1 MNTTFKIMLLALAT
15 LLAGACSQTNQEK
28 QPSLKE
34 AFSGKFLIGTA
45 INAEQINETDT
56 ASVRVI
62 KEHFNAIVGENCMK
76 SMWLQPKEGVFD
88 FALADKLVDFGER
101 NNMFMSGHVLIWHS
115 QAPAWFFTDS
125 NGNDVTREVMI
136 ERMKT
141 HIQTVMEHFKG
152 RVKEWEVVNEAIMD
166 DGSYR
171 KTKFYEIIGEDYI
184 QLAFQFAH
192 EADPDAELYYND
204 YSMALPGRREGVVA
218 IVKKLQEAGL
228 RIDGIGMQTHV
239 GMDYPDLAEYEKS
252 MEAFAALGVRI
263 MITEMDITLLPF
275 PDQTAGADVNVSF
288 EYQQKMNPYAQG
300 LPDSV
305 NVLFEKRY
313 FDFFSIFLKHK
324 DVISRVTLWG
334 VSDRLSWRNNWP
346 IPGRTDYPLLF
357 DRQNNPKPVV
367 SKIIA
372 KALKTKKS

>member
-1 MNTTFKIMLLALAT
+1 MNISFKTMLLGLAT
-15 LLAGACSQTNQEK
+15 LSAGAYTQAHQET

-45 INAEQINETDT
+45 MKAAQINETDT

-62 KEHFNAIVGENCMK
+62 KEHFNAIVAENCMK

-88 FALADKLVDFGER
+88 FTLADKFVEFGER
-101 NNMFMSGHVLIWHS
+101 NNMIMYGHVLIWHS

-125 NGNDVTREVMI
+125 KGNDVTREVMI

-141 HIQTVMEHFKG
+141 HIQTVMEHYKG

-166 DGSYR
+166 DGTFR

-184 QLAFQFAH
+184 RLAFQFAR
-192 EADPDAELYYND
+192 EADPDSELYYND
-204 YSMALPGRREGVVA
+204 YSMALPGRREGEVA
-218 IVKKLQEAGL
+218 MVKKLQAAGL

-252 MEAFAALGVRI
+252 MEVFAALGVKI

-275 PDQTAGADVNVSF
+275 PDQTAGADMNVSF
-288 EYQQKMNPYAQG
+288 EYQREMNPYAQG

-305 NVLFEKRY
+305 NTLFEKRY
-313 FDFFSIFLKHK
+313 LDFFSIFLRHK
-324 DVISRVTLWG
+324 DMISRVTLWG
-334 VSDRLSWRNNWP
+334 VSDQQSWRNNWP

-357 DRQNNPKPVV
+357 DRQNKPKPVV
-367 SKIIA
+367 SKIIEE
-372 KALKTKKS
+372 ALKTK

>member
-1 MNTTFKIMLLALAT
+1 MNTTFKIMFLALAT
-15 LLAGACSQTNQEK
+15 LLAGACSQTHQEK
-28 QPSLKE
+28 LPSLKE
-34 AFSGKFLIGTA
+34 AFSGKFLIGAA

-88 FALADKLVDFGER
+88 FTLADKLVEFGER

-166 DGSYR
+166 DGSFR
-171 KTKFYEIIGEDYI
+171 KTKFYEIIGDDYI

-218 IVKKLQEAGL
+218 LVKKLQEGGL
-228 RIDGIGMQTHV
+228 RIDGVGMQTHV

-288 EYQQKMNPYAQG
+288 EYQQKMNPYANG

-313 FDFFSIFLKHK
+313 FDFFSIFLKHQ

-334 VSDRLSWRNNWP
+334 VYDQQSWRNNWP
-346 IPGRTDYPLLF
+346 IPGRTDYSLLF
-357 DRQNNPKPVV
+357 DRQNKPKPVV
-367 SKIIA
+367 SQVITE
-372 KALKTKKS
+372 ALKAN

>member
-1 MNTTFKIMLLALAT
+1 MNTTFKIMFLALAT
-15 LLAGACSQTNQEK
+15 LLAGACSQTHQEK
-28 QPSLKE
+28 LPSLKE
-34 AFSGKFLIGTA
+34 AFSGKFLIGAA

-88 FALADKLVDFGER
+88 FTLADKFVEFGER
-101 NNMFMSGHVLIWHS
+101 NNMFMSGHALIWHS

-125 NGNDVTREVMI
+125 KGNNVTREVMI

-141 HIQTVMEHFKG
+141 HIQTVMEHYKG

-166 DGSYR
+166 DGSFR
-171 KTKFYEIIGEDYI
+171 NTKFYEIIGDDYI

-218 IVKKLQEAGL
+218 LVKKLQEGGL
-228 RIDGIGMQTHV
+228 RIDGVGMQTHV

-288 EYQQKMNPYAQG
+288 EYQQKMNPYANG

-313 FDFFSIFLKHK
+313 FDFFSIFLKHQ

-334 VSDRLSWRNNWP
+334 VSDHQSWRNNWP

-357 DRQNNPKPVV
+357 DRQNKPKPVV
-367 SKIIA
+367 AKIIEE
-372 KALKTKKS
+372 ALKTK

>member
-1 MNTTFKIMLLALAT
+1 MKITFKTMLLTLAT
-15 LLAGACSQTNQEK
+15 LLAGSCCQTRQEA

-34 AFSGKFLIGTA
+34 ALSGKFLIGTA
-45 INAEQINETDT
+45 MNAAQINETDT

-62 KEHFNAIVGENCMK
+62 KEHFNAIVAENCMK
-76 SMWLQPKEGVFD
+76 SMWLQPQEGVFD
-88 FALADKLVDFGER
+88 FTLADKLVEFGER
-101 NNMFMSGHVLIWHS
+101 NSMFMSGHVLIWHS

-125 NGNDVTREVMI
+125 QGQNVTREVMI

-141 HIQTVMEHFKG
+141 HIQTVMEHYKG

-166 DGSYR
+166 DGTYR
-171 KTKFYEIIGEDYI
+171 KTKFYEIIGEDYV
-184 QLAFQFAH
+184 QLAFQFAR

-204 YSMALPGRREGVVA
+204 YSMALPGRRESVVA
-218 IVKKLQEAGL
+218 MVKKLQEAGL

-252 MEAFAALGVRI
+252 LEAFAALGVKV

-275 PDQTAGADVNVSF
+275 PDQSAGADVNVSY

-372 KALKTKKS
+372 KALKTKKL

>member
-1 MNTTFKIMLLALAT
+1 MLLALAT

-305 NVLFEKRY
+305 NTLFEKRY
-313 FDFFSIFLKHK
+313 FDFFSIFLRHK

-334 VSDRLSWRNNWP
+334 VSDHQSWRTTGP
-346 IPGRTDYPLLF
+346 FREEPTIPCCSTSEQAQTGCS
-357 DRQNNPKPVV
+357 QNH
-367 SKIIA
+367 
-372 KALKTKKS
+372 

>member
-1 MNTTFKIMLLALAT
+1 MNTTFKIMFLALAT
-15 LLAGACSQTNQEK
+15 LLAGACSQTHQEK
-28 QPSLKE
+28 LPSLKE
-34 AFSGKFLIGTA
+34 AFSGKFLIGAA

-88 FALADKLVDFGER
+88 FTLADKLVEFGER

-166 DGSYR
+166 DGSFR
-171 KTKFYEIIGEDYI
+171 KTKFYEIIGDDYI

-218 IVKKLQEAGL
+218 LVKKLQEGGL
-228 RIDGIGMQTHV
+228 RIDGVGMQTHV

-288 EYQQKMNPYAQG
+288 EYQQKMNPYANG

-313 FDFFSIFLKHK
+313 FDFFSIFLKHQ

-334 VSDRLSWRNNWP
+334 VSDHQSWRNNWP

-357 DRQNNPKPVV
+357 DRQNKPKPVV
-367 SKIIA
+367 AKIIEE
-372 KALKTKKS
+372 ALKTK

>member
-88 FALADKLVDFGER
+88 FALADKLVEFGER

-115 QAPAWFFTDS
+115 QAPAWFFTDC

-136 ERMKT
+136 ERMRT

-305 NVLFEKRY
+305 NTLFEKRY
-313 FDFFSIFLKHK
+313 LDFFKIFLKHK

-334 VSDRLSWRNNWP
+334 VNDRQSWRNNWP

-357 DRQNNPKPVV
+357 DRQNKPKPVV
-367 SKIIA
+367 SQIITE
-372 KALKTKKS
+372 ALKAN